1 MKLWFMLTEEDKEKL
16 AQIYKNLTG
25 KNLRLPLQDKQAIH
39 CETKLESLQDIAKL
53 MQQSPNYPIDA
64 QGRE

>member
-1 MKLWFMLTEEDKEKL
+1 MKLWFMLTEEDKGKL
-16 AQIYKNLTG
+16 VEVYKNLTG
-25 KNLRLPLQDKQAIH
+25 KKLRPPARDKQAIH
-39 CETKLESLQDIAKL
+39 CEVESPVEIAKL